1 MASSVIDG
9 PYCKIRTQS
18 LGTTLTAGSN
28 TFSLTAPEYSGYNCI
43 GIIGVVF
50 NYADRSAVNL
60 TEFIV
65 VNNTITLRANATK
78 DIANLNIQVILLY
91 CRNT

>member
-9 PYCKIRTQS
+9 PYCKIRTRS
-18 LGTTLTAGSN
+18 VGTSLTAGSN
-28 TFSLTAPEYSGYNCI
+28 TFSLTAPEYSGYTCV

-60 TEFIV
+60 TEFFV
-65 VNNTITLRANATK
+65 SGGTITLRANATK
-78 DIANLNIQVILLY
+78 DMANLNIQVILLY